1 MFLLLIV
8 FSALEGTCK
17 DFDMYAETGYRSA
30 DLLISLLFYSSNS
43 CSDCICSTHTCL
55 DECLINGDIT
65 LLSCL
70 QNQVELLTKYK
81 CLRKVY
87 SRMCVFFKINE
98 NLTF

>member
-8 FSALEGTCK
+8 FSALEGTFK

-43 CSDCICSTHTCL
+43 CSDGRAFNKWRYHTAFVFTK
-55 DECLINGDIT
+55 G
-65 LLSCL
+65 
-70 QNQVELLTKYK
+70 QVELLTKYK
-81 CLRKVY
+81 CLRNVY
-87 SRMCVFFKINE
+87 SRVCVFFKINE